1 MGKMFPQGVF
11 LERDLGVTTHM
22 LEATATTQVGKLV
35 GWCLAVRRGFQN
47 LFGAQFVELAS
58 TGHHFRHHGF
68 ARKGSIDKLGL
79 AILTGDSPAVMAQR
93 FDLTAHGLFRKS
105 LPASSAHTRVSW

>member
-1 MGKMFPQGVF
+1 
-11 LERDLGVTTHM
+11 M
-22 LEATATTQVGKLV
+22 LEATATAQVSELA
-35 GWCLAVRRGFQN
+35 GWRLSIRRSFEN

-68 ARKGSIDKLGL
+68 ARQGAIHKLGF
-79 AILTGDSPAVMAQR
+79 AILTGDTPAVMAQGLN
-93 FDLTAHGLFRKS
+93 LTAHGLFRKN